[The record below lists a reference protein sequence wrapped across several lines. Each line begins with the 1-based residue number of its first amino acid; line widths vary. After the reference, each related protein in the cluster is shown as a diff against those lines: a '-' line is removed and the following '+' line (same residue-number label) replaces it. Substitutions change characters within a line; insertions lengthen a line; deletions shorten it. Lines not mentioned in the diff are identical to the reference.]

1 MYTDSTLQY
10 YTGKCMCSYA
20 YGIVTC
26 SYMYALKALYVP
38 FPVSF
43 MSTVYLDTC
52 SHVLIHVHVCFNRV
66 CSFMLLILPVL
77 RGLTTLG
84 RWWSGEFTPPTL
96 NSSLDPSTRGIH
108 VYSRVFEVLL

>member
-26 SYMYALKALYVP
+26 SYMYALKALCVP

-43 MSTVYLDTC
+43 VSTVYLDTC
-52 SHVLIHVHVCFNRV
+52 SHVLNMYASTVYAAS
-66 CSFMLLILPVL
+66 CS
-77 RGLTTLG
+77 
-84 RWWSGEFTPPTL
+84 
-96 NSSLDPSTRGIH
+96 SSSQC
-108 VYSRVFEVLL
+108 